1 MAVTLLYMTDDSDVV
16 QTFRTEEPF
25 RMVYAC
31 SPSLAESLVLTPSGI
46 EVIGVTSDRVEVK
59 YILHLDCLDAQ
70 LEESPFV
77 TQVSARPSGESE
89 NGILLCFS
97 QPGESLWQ
105 IAKRYRIS
113 PESLQRMNPALQ
125 DGSKEAQRVIV
136 WKRG

>member
-1 MAVTLLYMTDDSDVV
+1 MTFPCDLSLPDSL
-16 QTFRTEEPF
+16 T
-25 RMVYAC
+25 
-31 SPSLAESLVLTPSGI
+31 LTPCHVD
-46 EVIGVTSDRVEVK
+46 VIGVTSDRVEVK